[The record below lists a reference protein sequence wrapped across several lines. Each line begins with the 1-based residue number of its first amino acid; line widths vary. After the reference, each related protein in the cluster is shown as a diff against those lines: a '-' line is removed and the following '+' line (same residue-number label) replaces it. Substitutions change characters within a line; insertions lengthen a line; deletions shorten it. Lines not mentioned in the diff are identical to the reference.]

1 MNGKSRRLIALALTA
16 LLSAGVISAS
26 FADAKVNRYPVQAV
40 TIKVDRNA
48 HRLSGKVI
56 ADSTVQHFCTTGDW
70 PLNVFRVRAGKDKK
84 VAHRRTNFS
93 SEWTFDVPKALRG
106 ARLYAQVPSY
116 PVHEHG
122 YCVGARSRAVR
133 AG

>member
-1 MNGKSRRLIALALTA
+1 MKSSSSLRRTVTFLVAFVTIGTVLAGFA
-16 LLSAGVISAS
+16 SAR
-26 FADAKVNRYPVQAV
+26 VNRYPIDKV
-40 TIKVDRNA
+40 TIKADRQA
-48 HRLSGKVI
+48 HLVSGRIV
-56 ADSTVQHFCTTGDW
+56 ANSVTAHFCSTGSW

-84 VAHRRTNFS
+84 VAHLYTGATWKFK
-93 SEWTFDVPKALRG
+93 VPKSLRG
-106 ARLYAQVPSY
+106 TRLYAEMPSY